1 MPKAIEADGLP
12 VLAVSG
18 APMGLGK
25 LGAAA
30 TLVALNGGQADAVVG
45 ALLVVG
51 LLALARKLI
60 RLAGDPAPDESD
72 RPPVSP
78 E

>member
-1 MPKAIEADGLP
+1 MAASPASQ
-12 VLAVSG
+12 LAVVF
-18 APMGLGK
+18 GLG
-25 LGAAA
+25 GPGGAA
-30 TLVALNGGQADAVVG
+30 TLVALKGGGADAVVG
-45 ALLVVG
+45 ALAVVG

-72 RPPVSP
+72 RPPVAP